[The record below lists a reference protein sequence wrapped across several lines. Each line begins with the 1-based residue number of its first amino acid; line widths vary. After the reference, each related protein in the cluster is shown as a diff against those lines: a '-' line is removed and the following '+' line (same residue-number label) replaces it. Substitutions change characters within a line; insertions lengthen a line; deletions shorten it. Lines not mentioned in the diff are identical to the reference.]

1 MTADKL
7 IECDRREFRAQLER
21 MELLETIKIHQNQ
34 HDIAKKVHEA
44 VLCNDCETLYTM
56 VLAETQSGK
65 TGSMLEVIKRAIEYC
80 STPPKNI
87 FIMTGLSSTEWKEQT
102 QSRFPDIM
110 KDNIFH
116 NNDVEGKLEI
126 SLRGKQNV
134 LIIIDE
140 MHMAAKETQTI
151 AKTFRNCNLDS
162 PEFMF
167 ENQIRIVEYSATP
180 DGTLR
185 DRLHLQERSKIL
197 MAEPGQGYVG
207 PFQLLDRGS
216 VFQAKDLSDKSNV
229 AELHSHIMSSF
240 GKPKYHIIRVFTQ
253 KKKKEQISLN
263 FDELACIGGFDTK
276 TYQQKD
282 GDIVDLND
290 LLSTPPTRHTFILIK
305 DMLRCAKT
313 LVKTNIGVVY
323 ERLAKSVNDTAIIQ
337 GLLGRMT
344 GYDVPDDISVFT
356 NIETIER
363 YRQLWDTDFDIE
375 KVRWNSNTSNTRTY
389 ATDAWCEETALGT
402 ERERLDVSCK
412 LFTEEERYGALIEFT
427 RRYLSWVPK
436 KGSGTE
442 IKDLKNHTS
451 QDIVNRK
458 WGINHKSKRRIV
470 RGSDDIWVVLWLK
483 EEFNVPE

>member
-1 MTADKL
+1 MATDSL
-7 IECDRREFRAQLER
+7 LEYDRQEFRAQIGR
-21 MELLETIKIHQNQ
+21 MELLGTIKIHENQ
-34 HDIAKKVHEA
+34 RDIGKKVHDT

-65 TGSMLEVIKRAIEYC
+65 TGSMMEVTKRAIEYC

-87 FIMTGLSSTEWKEQT
+87 FIITGLSSTEWKEQT

-116 NNDVEGKLEI
+116 NTDVEGKLEI
-126 SLRGKQNV
+126 SLCGKQNV

-151 AKTFRNCNLDS
+151 AKTFRKCNLDN
-162 PEFMF
+162 PDFMF
-167 ENQIRIVEYSATP
+167 KNHVRIVEYSATP

-240 GKPKYHIIRVFTQ
+240 GEPKYHIIRVFTQ

-290 LLSTPPTRHTFILIK
+290 LLSTPPARHTFIFIK

-313 LVKTNIGVVY
+313 LIKSNIGVVY

-389 ATDAWCEETALGT
+389 ATDTWCEETALGT
-402 ERERLDVSCK
+402 ERERFEVSYK
-412 LFTEEERYGALIEFT
+412 LFSDDERHTSLVEFT
-427 RRYLSWVPK
+427 KRYMDWVPK
-436 KGSGTE
+436 KGSGTD
-442 IKDLKNHTS
+442 IKELKNYTGEE
-451 QDIVNRK
+451 IAGRK
-458 WGINHKSKRRIV
+458 WGINRKTKRRIA
-470 RGSDDIWVVLWLK
+470 RGCDGVWVVLWLK
-483 EEFNVPE
+483 EAFNT

>member
-1 MTADKL
+1 
-7 IECDRREFRAQLER
+7 
-21 MELLETIKIHQNQ
+21 MELLGTIKIHENQ
-34 HDIAKKVHEA
+34 RDIGKKVHDT

-65 TGSMLEVIKRAIEYC
+65 TGSMMEVTKRAIEYC

-87 FIMTGLSSTEWKEQT
+87 FIITGLSSTEWKEQT

-116 NNDVEGKLEI
+116 NTDVEGKLEI
-126 SLRGKQNV
+126 SLCGKQNV

-151 AKTFRNCNLDS
+151 AKTFRKCNLDN
-162 PEFMF
+162 PDFMF
-167 ENQIRIVEYSATP
+167 KNHVRIVEYSATP

-240 GKPKYHIIRVFTQ
+240 GEPKYHIIRVFTQ

-290 LLSTPPTRHTFILIK
+290 LLSTPPARHTFIFIK

-389 ATDAWCEETALGT
+389 ATDTWCEETALGT
-402 ERERLDVSCK
+402 ERERFEVSYK
-412 LFTEEERYGALIEFT
+412 LFSDDERHTSLVEFT
-427 RRYLSWVPK
+427 KRYMDWVPK
-436 KGSGTE
+436 KGSGTD
-442 IKDLKNHTS
+442 IKELKNYTGEE
-451 QDIVNRK
+451 IAGRK
-458 WGINHKSKRRIV
+458 WGINRKTKRRIA
-470 RGSDDIWVVLWLK
+470 RGCDGVWVVLWLK
-483 EEFNVPE
+483 EAFNT

>member
-1 MTADKL
+1 
-7 IECDRREFRAQLER
+7 
-21 MELLETIKIHQNQ
+21 MELLGTIKIHENQ
-34 HDIAKKVHEA
+34 RDIGKKVHDT

-65 TGSMLEVIKRAIEYC
+65 TGSMMEVTKRAIEYC

-87 FIMTGLSSTEWKEQT
+87 FIITGLSSTEWKEQT

-116 NNDVEGKLEI
+116 NTDVEGKLEI
-126 SLRGKQNV
+126 SLCGKQNV

-151 AKTFRNCNLDS
+151 AKTFRKCNLDN
-162 PEFMF
+162 PDFMF
-167 ENQIRIVEYSATP
+167 KNHVRIVEYSATP

-240 GKPKYHIIRVFTQ
+240 GEPKYHIIRVFTQ

-290 LLSTPPTRHTFILIK
+290 LLSTPPARHTFIFIK

-313 LVKTNIGVVY
+313 LIKSNIGVVY

-389 ATDAWCEETALGT
+389 ATDTWCEETALGT
-402 ERERLDVSCK
+402 ERERFEVSYK
-412 LFTEEERYGALIEFT
+412 LFSDDERHTSLVEFT
-427 RRYLSWVPK
+427 KRYMDWVPK
-436 KGSGTE
+436 KGSGTD
-442 IKDLKNHTS
+442 IKELKNYTGEE
-451 QDIVNRK
+451 IAGRK
-458 WGINHKSKRRIV
+458 WGINRKTKRRIA
-470 RGSDDIWVVLWLK
+470 RGCDGVWVVLWLK
-483 EEFNVPE
+483 EAFNT

>member
-1 MTADKL
+1 MATDSL
-7 IECDRREFRAQLER
+7 LEYDRQEFRAQIGR
-21 MELLETIKIHQNQ
+21 MELLGTIKIHENQ
-34 HDIAKKVHEA
+34 RDIGKKVHDT

-65 TGSMLEVIKRAIEYC
+65 TGSMMEVTKRAIEYC

-87 FIMTGLSSTEWKEQT
+87 FIITGLSSTEWKEQT

-116 NNDVEGKLEI
+116 NTDVEGKLEI
-126 SLRGKQNV
+126 SLCGKQNV

-151 AKTFRNCNLDS
+151 AKTFRKCNLDN
-162 PEFMF
+162 PDFMF
-167 ENQIRIVEYSATP
+167 KNHVRIVEYSATP

-240 GKPKYHIIRVFTQ
+240 GEPKYHIIRVFTQ

-290 LLSTPPTRHTFILIK
+290 LLSTPPARHTFIFIK

-344 GYDVPDDISVFT
+344 GYDVPDNISVFT

-363 YRQLWDTDFDIE
+363 YRQLWEMDFDIE
-375 KVRWNSNTSNTRTY
+375 KVRWNSNTSKTRTY
-389 ATDAWCEETALGT
+389 ATDTWCEETALGT
-402 ERERLDVSCK
+402 ERERFEVSYK
-412 LFTEEERYGALIEFT
+412 LFSDDERHTSLVEFT
-427 RRYLSWVPK
+427 KRYMDWVPK
-436 KGSGTE
+436 KGSGTD
-442 IKDLKNHTS
+442 IKELKNYTGEE
-451 QDIVNRK
+451 IAGRK
-458 WGINHKSKRRIV
+458 WGINRKTKRRIA
-470 RGSDDIWVVLWLK
+470 RGCDGVWVVLWLK
-483 EEFNVPE
+483 EAFNT

>member
-1 MTADKL
+1 MATDSL
-7 IECDRREFRAQLER
+7 LEYDRQEFRAQIGR
-21 MELLETIKIHQNQ
+21 MELLGTIKIHENQ
-34 HDIAKKVHEA
+34 CDIGKKVHDA

-65 TGSMLEVIKRAIEYC
+65 TGSMMEVTKRAIEYC

-87 FIMTGLSSTEWKEQT
+87 FIITGLSSTEWKEQT

-116 NNDVEGKLEI
+116 NTDVEGKLEI
-126 SLRGKQNV
+126 SLCGKQNV

-151 AKTFRNCNLDS
+151 AKTFRKCNLDN
-162 PEFMF
+162 PDFMF
-167 ENQIRIVEYSATP
+167 KNHVRIVEYSATP

-240 GKPKYHIIRVFTQ
+240 GEPKYHIIRVFTQ

-290 LLSTPPTRHTFILIK
+290 LLSTPPARHTFIFIK

-344 GYDVPDDISVFT
+344 GYDVPDNISVFT

-363 YRQLWDTDFDIE
+363 YRQLWETDFDIE
-375 KVRWNSNTSNTRTY
+375 KVRWNSNTSKTRTY
-389 ATDAWCEETALGT
+389 ATDTWCEETALGT
-402 ERERLDVSCK
+402 ERERFEVSYK
-412 LFTEEERYGALIEFT
+412 LFSDDERHTSLVEFT
-427 RRYLSWVPK
+427 KRYMDWVPK
-436 KGSGTE
+436 KGSGTD
-442 IKDLKNHTS
+442 IKELKNYTGEE
-451 QDIVNRK
+451 IAGRK
-458 WGINHKSKRRIV
+458 WGINRKTKRRIA
-470 RGSDDIWVVLWLK
+470 RGCDGVWVVLWLK
-483 EEFNVPE
+483 EAFNT

>member
-1 MTADKL
+1 MATDSL
-7 IECDRREFRAQLER
+7 LEYDRQEFRAQIGR
-21 MELLETIKIHQNQ
+21 MELLGTIKIHENQ
-34 HDIAKKVHEA
+34 RDIGKKVHDT

-65 TGSMLEVIKRAIEYC
+65 TGSMMEVTKRAIEYC

-87 FIMTGLSSTEWKEQT
+87 FIITGLSSTEWKEQT

-116 NNDVEGKLEI
+116 NTDVEGKLEM

-151 AKTFRNCNLDS
+151 AKTFRKCNLDN
-162 PEFMF
+162 PDFMF
-167 ENQIRIVEYSATP
+167 KNHVRIVEYSATP

-240 GKPKYHIIRVFTQ
+240 GEPKYHIIRVFTQ

-290 LLSTPPTRHTFILIK
+290 LLSTPPARHTFIFIK

-313 LVKTNIGVVY
+313 LIKSNIGVVY

-389 ATDAWCEETALGT
+389 ATDTWCEETALGT
-402 ERERLDVSCK
+402 ERERFEVSYK
-412 LFTEEERYGALIEFT
+412 LFSDDERHTSLVEFT
-427 RRYLSWVPK
+427 KRYMDWVPK
-436 KGSGTE
+436 KGSGTD
-442 IKDLKNHTS
+442 IKELKNYTGEE
-451 QDIVNRK
+451 IAGRK
-458 WGINHKSKRRIV
+458 WGINRKTKRRIA
-470 RGSDDIWVVLWLK
+470 RGCDGVWVVLWLK
-483 EEFNVPE
+483 EAFNT

>member
-1 MTADKL
+1 MTTDSL
-7 IECDRREFRAQLER
+7 LEYDRQEFRAQIGR
-21 MELLETIKIHQNQ
+21 MELLGAIKIHENQ
-34 HDIAKKVHEA
+34 RDIAKKVHDA

-162 PEFMF
+162 PDFMF

-240 GKPKYHIIRVFTQ
+240 GEPKYHIIRVFTQ

-263 FDELACIGGFDTK
+263 FDELACIGDFDTR

-282 GDIVDLND
+282 GDIGDLNAV
-290 LLSTPPTRHTFILIK
+290 LSVPPTRHTFIFIK

-402 ERERLDVSCK
+402 GRERLDVSYK
-412 LFTEEERYGALIEFT
+412 LFTENERDSALIEFT
-427 RRYLSWVPK
+427 RRYLGWVPK
-436 KGSGTE
+436 KGSGTD
-442 IKDLKNHTS
+442 IKELKNYTS
-451 QDIVNRK
+451 HEIVNRK
-458 WGINHKSKRRIV
+458 WGINHKTKRRIT
-470 RGSDDIWVVLWLK
+470 RGSDNVWVVLWLK
-483 EEFNVPE
+483 EAFDVPE

>member
-1 MTADKL
+1 MTTDSL
-7 IECDRREFRAQLER
+7 LEYDRQEFRAQIGR
-21 MELLETIKIHQNQ
+21 MELLGAIKIHENQ
-34 HDIAKKVHEA
+34 RDIAKKVHDA

-162 PEFMF
+162 PDFMF

-240 GKPKYHIIRVFTQ
+240 GEPKYHIIRVFTQ

-290 LLSTPPTRHTFILIK
+290 LLSTPPARHTFIFIK

-344 GYDVPDDISVFT
+344 GYDVPDNISVFT

-363 YRQLWDTDFDIE
+363 YRQLWETDFDIE
-375 KVRWNSNTSNTRTY
+375 KVRWNSNTSKTRTY
-389 ATDAWCEETALGT
+389 ATDTWCEETALGT
-402 ERERLDVSCK
+402 ERERFEVSYK
-412 LFTEEERYGALIEFT
+412 LFSDDERHTSLVEFT
-427 RRYLSWVPK
+427 KRYMDWVPK
-436 KGSGTE
+436 KGSGTD
-442 IKDLKNHTS
+442 IKELKNYTGEE
-451 QDIVNRK
+451 IAGRK
-458 WGINHKSKRRIV
+458 WGINRKTKRRIA
-470 RGSDDIWVVLWLK
+470 RGCDGVWVVLWLK
-483 EEFNVPE
+483 EAFNT

>member
-1 MTADKL
+1 MATDSL
-7 IECDRREFRAQLER
+7 LEYDRQEFRAQIGR
-21 MELLETIKIHQNQ
+21 MELLGTIKIHENQ
-34 HDIAKKVHEA
+34 RDIGKKVHDT

-65 TGSMLEVIKRAIEYC
+65 TGSMMEVTKRAIEYC

-87 FIMTGLSSTEWKEQT
+87 FIITGLSSTEWKEQT

-116 NNDVEGKLEI
+116 NTDVEGKLEI
-126 SLRGKQNV
+126 SLCGKQNV

-151 AKTFRNCNLDS
+151 AKTFRKCNLDN
-162 PEFMF
+162 PDFMF
-167 ENQIRIVEYSATP
+167 KNHVRIVEYSATP

-240 GKPKYHIIRVFTQ
+240 GEPKYHIIRVFTQ

-290 LLSTPPTRHTFILIK
+290 LLSTPPARHTFIFIK

-389 ATDAWCEETALGT
+389 ATDTWCEETALGT
-402 ERERLDVSCK
+402 ERERFEVSYK
-412 LFTEEERYGALIEFT
+412 LFSDDERHTSLVEFT
-427 RRYLSWVPK
+427 KRYMDWVPK
-436 KGSGTE
+436 KGSGTD
-442 IKDLKNHTS
+442 IKELKNYTGEE
-451 QDIVNRK
+451 IAGRK
-458 WGINHKSKRRIV
+458 WGINRKTKRRIA
-470 RGSDDIWVVLWLK
+470 RGCDGVWVVLWLK
-483 EEFNVPE
+483 EAFNT

>member
-1 MTADKL
+1 MATDSL
-7 IECDRREFRAQLER
+7 LEYDRQEFRAQIGR
-21 MELLETIKIHQNQ
+21 MELLGTIKIHENQ
-34 HDIAKKVHEA
+34 RDIGKKVHDT

-65 TGSMLEVIKRAIEYC
+65 TGSMMEVTKRAIEYC

-87 FIMTGLSSTEWKEQT
+87 FIITGLSSTEWKEQT

-116 NNDVEGKLEI
+116 NTDVEGKLEI
-126 SLRGKQNV
+126 SLCGKQNV

-151 AKTFRNCNLDS
+151 AKTFRKCNLDN
-162 PEFMF
+162 PDFMF
-167 ENQIRIVEYSATP
+167 KNHVRIVEYSATP

-240 GKPKYHIIRVFTQ
+240 GEPKYHIIRVFTQ

-290 LLSTPPTRHTFILIK
+290 LLSTPPARHTFIFIK

-344 GYDVPDDISVFT
+344 GYDVPDNISVFT

-363 YRQLWDTDFDIE
+363 YRQLWETDFDIE
-375 KVRWNSNTSNTRTY
+375 KVRWNSNTSKTRTY
-389 ATDAWCEETALGT
+389 ATDTWCEETALGT
-402 ERERLDVSCK
+402 ERERFEVSYK
-412 LFTEEERYGALIEFT
+412 LFSDDERHTSLVEFT
-427 RRYLSWVPK
+427 KRYMDWVPK
-436 KGSGTE
+436 KGSGTD
-442 IKDLKNHTS
+442 IKELKNYTGEE
-451 QDIVNRK
+451 IAGRK
-458 WGINHKSKRRIV
+458 WGINRKTKRRIA
-470 RGSDDIWVVLWLK
+470 RGCDGVWVVLWLK
-483 EEFNVPE
+483 EAFNT

>member
-1 MTADKL
+1 
-7 IECDRREFRAQLER
+7 
-21 MELLETIKIHQNQ
+21 MELLGTIKIHENQ
-34 HDIAKKVHEA
+34 CDIGKKVHDA

-87 FIMTGLSSTEWKEQT
+87 FIITGLSSTEWKKQT

-116 NNDVEGKLEI
+116 NTDVEGKLEM

-151 AKTFRNCNLDS
+151 AKTFRKCNLDN
-162 PEFMF
+162 PDFMF
-167 ENQIRIVEYSATP
+167 KNHVRIVEYSATP

-240 GKPKYHIIRVFTQ
+240 GEPKYHIIRVFTQ

-263 FDELACIGGFDTK
+263 FDELACIGGFDTM

-282 GDIVDLND
+282 GDIVDLNYH
-290 LLSTPPTRHTFILIK
+290 LSTPPTRHTFIFIK

-313 LVKTNIGVVY
+313 LIKTNIGVVY

-363 YRQLWDTDFDIE
+363 YRHLWDTDFDIE

-402 ERERLDVSCK
+402 GRERLDVSYK
-412 LFTEEERYGALIEFT
+412 LFSDDERDTSLVEFT
-427 RRYLSWVPK
+427 KRYMDWVPK
-436 KGSGTE
+436 KGSGTD
-442 IKDLKNHTS
+442 IKELKNYTGEE
-451 QDIVNRK
+451 IAGRK
-458 WGINHKSKRRIV
+458 WGINRKTKRRIA
-470 RGSDDIWVVLWLK
+470 RGCDGVWVVLWLK
-483 EEFNVPE
+483 EAFNT